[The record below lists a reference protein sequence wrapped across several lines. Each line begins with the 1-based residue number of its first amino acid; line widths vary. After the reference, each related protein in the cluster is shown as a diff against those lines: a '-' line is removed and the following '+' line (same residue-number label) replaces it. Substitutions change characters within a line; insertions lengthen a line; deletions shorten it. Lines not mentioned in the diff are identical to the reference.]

1 MSEWKP
7 IETAPKDGG
16 MFLGW
21 VGAER
26 WSGADGESSGHWHDT
41 SAADFCWWRVVE
53 GSPDGGY
60 FDNASGQ
67 IGDSQGV
74 THWMPLPQPPKETE

>member
-7 IETAPKDGG
+7 IDEAPKDGT

-21 VGAER
+21 VSAER
-26 WSGADGESSGHWHDT
+26 WSGADGESSSHCHDT
-41 SAADFCWWRVVE
+41 STADFCWWRVVAD
-53 GSPDGGY
+53 SPDGGY
-60 FDNASGQ
+60 FDNAAGQ